1 VASTLL
7 ASKGDDELRDGAEVL
22 DMADPIPPPQEV
34 GVRELKNGLSRY
46 LAAVKDGQEL
56 IVTDHGKPVAR
67 IVPVSRSIDRLAEL
81 VAQGKVKP
89 ARPGPRYI
97 PKPMEGEGPLSDIVL
112 EQRR

>member
-1 VASTLL
+1 
-7 ASKGDDELRDGAEVL
+7 LRDGAEVP

-67 IVPVSRSIDRLAEL
+67 IVPISRSIDRLAEL
-81 VAQGKVKP
+81 VAQGKVLP
-89 ARPGPRYI
+89 PRPGPRYI
-97 PKPMEGEGPLSDIVL
+97 PKPLKGVGPVSDLIID
-112 EQRR
+112 QRR